1 MCSGDIVFFCCLLQ
15 ISLASDDNKCI
26 NSVQQF
32 SISSLESLAIL
43 IFGTNS
49 LIILFRAALGM
60 FNSSSSF
67 PPSAIVQGTSWNR
80 KETALKTIARFFCF
94 VLKKWENPWA
104 KTQDSRSGALALRSC
119 VFLLSITEWE
129 RKQSHWPII
138 KRNPT
143 EAPMIWSLDQGACT
157 TF

>member
-80 KETALKTIARFFCF
+80 KETALKTIARFFLFCF
-94 VLKKWENPWA
+94 KEMRESVGENA
-104 KTQDSRSGALALRSC
+104 RFQ
-119 VFLLSITEWE
+119 
-129 RKQSHWPII
+129 
-138 KRNPT
+138 
-143 EAPMIWSLDQGACT
+143 IWSAGASAVCRFIVDHRVT
-157 TF
+157 VR